1 MKQHNLLLSTPT
13 DPKVLEK
20 IFNEGKEYISKI
32 TLVSI
37 DFQPIEIFENNSKD
51 NTHGSNQTIFNKKQ
65 NQAVM
70 FDVVGL
76 IVDISSLH
84 QQENNEKLENVH
96 HGQSDVKKI
105 FLLAQEVMFIK
116 EGDKKLISIN
126 GNFVVL
132 PDELISNVYVN
143 FSKLK
148 SIDLTELEGYL
159 ELSRDETAIKAFYKL
174 GSFFTAKKYEVN
186 NNIFNLIKHQEEAE
200 AVAKKVI
207 LKKMVAWEIRK

>member
-1 MKQHNLLLSTPT
+1 MQQNLLLSTPT
-13 DPKVLEK
+13 NPKVLET
-20 IFNEGKEYISKI
+20 IFNENKEFISKI

-37 DFQPIEIFENNSKD
+37 DFPPIEIFENINLSE
-51 NTHGSNQTIFNKKQ
+51 NQRTNQTIFNKKE

-76 IVDISSLH
+76 IIDISLKNHENINESLDNT
-84 QQENNEKLENVH
+84 QFEQNKPR
-96 HGQSDVKKI
+96 KI

-116 EGDKKLISIN
+116 EANKKLISIN
-126 GNFVVL
+126 GNFDVL
-132 PDELISNVYVN
+132 PEELIANVYVN

-148 SIDLTELEGYL
+148 SIDLAELEGYL

-174 GSFFTAKKYEVN
+174 GSFFTAKKYEIN
-186 NNIFNLIKHQEEAE
+186 NNVFNLIKHQEEAE
-200 AVAKKVI
+200 IVAKKVI

>member
-1 MKQHNLLLSTPT
+1 MQQNLLLSTPT
-13 DPKVLEK
+13 NPKVLET
-20 IFNEGKEYISKI
+20 IFNENKEFISKI

-37 DFQPIEIFENNSKD
+37 DFPPIEIFENINLGE
-51 NTHGSNQTIFNKKQ
+51 NQRSNQTIFNKKE

-76 IVDISSLH
+76 IIDISLKNSENINESLDNT
-84 QQENNEKLENVH
+84 QFEQNKPR
-96 HGQSDVKKI
+96 KI

-116 EGDKKLISIN
+116 EANKKLISIN
-126 GNFVVL
+126 GNFDVL
-132 PDELISNVYVN
+132 PEELIANVYVN

-148 SIDLTELEGYL
+148 SIDLAELEGYL

-174 GSFFTAKKYEVN
+174 GSFFTAKKYEIN
-186 NNIFNLIKHQEEAE
+186 NNVFNLIKHQEEAE
-200 AVAKKVI
+200 IVAKKVI

>member
-1 MKQHNLLLSTPT
+1 MQQNLLLSTPT
-13 DPKVLEK
+13 NPKVLET
-20 IFNEGKEYISKI
+20 IFNENKEFISKI

-37 DFQPIEIFENNSKD
+37 DFPPIEIFENINLGE
-51 NTHGSNQTIFNKKQ
+51 NQRTNQTIFNKKE

-76 IVDISSLH
+76 IIDISLKNSENINESLDNT
-84 QQENNEKLENVH
+84 QFEQNKPR
-96 HGQSDVKKI
+96 KI

-116 EGDKKLISIN
+116 EANKKLISIN
-126 GNFVVL
+126 GNFDVL
-132 PDELISNVYVN
+132 PEELIANVYVN

-148 SIDLTELEGYL
+148 SIDLAELEGYL

-174 GSFFTAKKYEVN
+174 GSFFTAKKYEIN
-186 NNIFNLIKHQEEAE
+186 NNVFNLIKHQEEAE
-200 AVAKKVI
+200 IVAKKVI

>member
-1 MKQHNLLLSTPT
+1 MQQNLLLSTPT
-13 DPKVLEK
+13 NPKVLET
-20 IFNEGKEYISKI
+20 IFNENKEFISKI

-37 DFQPIEIFENNSKD
+37 DFPPIEIFENINLGE
-51 NTHGSNQTIFNKKQ
+51 NQRTNQTIFNKKE

-76 IVDISSLH
+76 IIDISLKNSENINESLDNA
-84 QQENNEKLENVH
+84 QFEQNKPR
-96 HGQSDVKKI
+96 KI

-116 EGDKKLISIN
+116 EANKKLISIN
-126 GNFVVL
+126 GNFDVL
-132 PDELISNVYVN
+132 PEELIANVYVN

-148 SIDLTELEGYL
+148 SIDLAELEGYL

-174 GSFFTAKKYEVN
+174 GSFFTAKKYEIN
-186 NNIFNLIKHQEEAE
+186 NNVFNLIKHQEEAE
-200 AVAKKVI
+200 IVAKKVI

>member
-1 MKQHNLLLSTPT
+1 MQENLLLSTPT
-13 DPKVLEK
+13 DPKVLET
-20 IFNEGKEYISKI
+20 IFNDGKEFISKV

-37 DFQPIEIFENNSKD
+37 DFPPIEIFENINS
-51 NTHGSNQTIFNKKQ
+51 GSNHKTNQTIFNKKQ

-76 IVDISSLH
+76 IVDISLKQHANVNESLDNT
-84 QQENNEKLENVH
+84 QFEKN
-96 HGQSDVKKI
+96 KPRKI

-116 EGDKKLISIN
+116 EENKKLISIN
-126 GNFVVL
+126 GNFSVL
-132 PDELISNVYVN
+132 PDELIANVYVN

-148 SIDLTELEGYL
+148 SIDLAELERYL

-174 GSFFTAKKYEVN
+174 GSFFTAKKYEIN
-186 NNIFNLIKHQEEAE
+186 NNVFSLIKHQEEAE
-200 AVAKKVI
+200 TVAKKVI

>member
-1 MKQHNLLLSTPT
+1 MQQNLLLSTPT
-13 DPKVLEK
+13 DPKILEK
-20 IFNEGKEYISKI
+20 IFNEGKEFISKV

-37 DFQPIEIFENNSKD
+37 DFPPIEIFENINS
-51 NTHGSNQTIFNKKQ
+51 GSNHKTNQTIFNKKQ

-76 IVDISSLH
+76 IVDISLKQHANVNESLDNT
-84 QQENNEKLENVH
+84 QFEKN
-96 HGQSDVKKI
+96 KPRKI

-116 EGDKKLISIN
+116 EEDKKLISIN
-126 GNFVVL
+126 GNFSVL
-132 PDELISNVYVN
+132 PDELIANVYVN

-148 SIDLTELEGYL
+148 SIDLAELERYL

-174 GSFFTAKKYEVN
+174 GSFFTAKKYEIN
-186 NNIFNLIKHQEEAE
+186 NNVFSLIKHQEEAE
-200 AVAKKVI
+200 TVAKKVI

>member
-1 MKQHNLLLSTPT
+1 MQENLLLSTPT

-20 IFNEGKEYISKI
+20 IFNEGKEFISKV

-37 DFQPIEIFENNSKD
+37 DFPPIEIFENINS
-51 NTHGSNQTIFNKKQ
+51 GSNHKTNQTIFNKKQ

-76 IVDISSLH
+76 IVDISLKQHVNVNESLDNT
-84 QQENNEKLENVH
+84 QFEKN
-96 HGQSDVKKI
+96 KPRKI

-116 EGDKKLISIN
+116 EEDKKLISIN
-126 GNFVVL
+126 GNFSVL
-132 PDELISNVYVN
+132 PDELIANVYVN

-148 SIDLTELEGYL
+148 SIDLAELERYL

-174 GSFFTAKKYEVN
+174 GSFFTAKKYEIN
-186 NNIFNLIKHQEEAE
+186 NNVFSLIKHQEEAE
-200 AVAKKVI
+200 TVAKKVI

>member
-1 MKQHNLLLSTPT
+1 MQHNLLLSTPT
-13 DPKVLEK
+13 DPKVLET
-20 IFNEGKEYISKI
+20 IFNEGKEFISKI

-37 DFQPIEIFENNSKD
+37 DFPPIEIFENIEYGKH
-51 NTHGSNQTIFNKKQ
+51 HGANQTIFNKKQ

-76 IVDISSLH
+76 IVDVSLKQHENISESLDNT
-84 QQENNEKLENVH
+84 QFEQNKPR
-96 HGQSDVKKI
+96 KI

-116 EGDKKLISIN
+116 EANKKLISIN
-126 GNFVVL
+126 GNFTAL

-143 FSKLK
+143 FSKLR
-148 SIDLTELEGYL
+148 SIDLEELEGYL

-186 NNIFNLIKHQEEAE
+186 NNVFNLIKHQEEAE
-200 AVAKKVI
+200 TVAKKVI

>member
-1 MKQHNLLLSTPT
+1 MQQNLLLSTPT
-13 DPKVLEK
+13 NPKVLET
-20 IFNEGKEYISKI
+20 IFNENKEFISKI

-37 DFQPIEIFENNSKD
+37 DFPPIEIFENINLGE
-51 NTHGSNQTIFNKKQ
+51 NQRSNQTIFNKKE

-76 IVDISSLH
+76 IIDISLKNSENINESLDNT
-84 QQENNEKLENVH
+84 QFEQNKPR
-96 HGQSDVKKI
+96 KI

-116 EGDKKLISIN
+116 EVNKKLISIN
-126 GNFVVL
+126 GNFDVL
-132 PDELISNVYVN
+132 PEELIANVYVN

-148 SIDLTELEGYL
+148 SIDLAELEGYL

-174 GSFFTAKKYEVN
+174 GSFFTAKKYEIN
-186 NNIFNLIKHQEEAE
+186 NNVFNLIKHQEEAE
-200 AVAKKVI
+200 IVAKKVI

>member
-1 MKQHNLLLSTPT
+1 MQQNLLLSTPT
-13 DPKVLEK
+13 NPKVLET
-20 IFNEGKEYISKI
+20 IFNENKEFISKI

-37 DFQPIEIFENNSKD
+37 DFPPIEIFENINLGE
-51 NTHGSNQTIFNKKQ
+51 NQRTNQTIFNKKE

-76 IVDISSLH
+76 IIDISLKNSENINESLDNTQFEH
-84 QQENNEKLENVH
+84 NKPR
-96 HGQSDVKKI
+96 KI

-116 EGDKKLISIN
+116 EANKKLISIN
-126 GNFVVL
+126 GNFDVL
-132 PDELISNVYVN
+132 PEELIANVYVN

-148 SIDLTELEGYL
+148 SIDLAELEGYL

-174 GSFFTAKKYEVN
+174 GSFFTAKKYEIN
-186 NNIFNLIKHQEEAE
+186 NNVFNLIKHQEEAE
-200 AVAKKVI
+200 IVAKKVI